1 MVQHPSSVLLFI
13 GACFLLGAP
22 EMQDKHATSLA
33 RQSEASRGKTRTYYI
48 AADEID
54 WNYAPAGRNFVTGEA
69 YHLQGDP
76 GARGM
81 INPDNS
87 TYRKAIF
94 REYSDESFKNLKPR
108 SEEWQHLGI
117 IGPLIRAEVGDTIRI
132 VFKNNATHSYSL
144 HPHGLFYAKD
154 SEGAPYQDE
163 TSGEA
168 KKDDAVPPGGSY
180 TYVWEVPE
188 RAGPAEGEISSTFW
202 PYHSHVDEGRDIN
215 SGLIGPI
222 IVTRRGMARADGSPK
237 DVDREFV
244 TLFALFDESLSWYW
258 ETNLKRMYGDPSRY
272 DEKDIHV
279 RQFHYW
285 YPINGFV
292 DGNGPMMTMRKGE
305 RVRWYLFSNP
315 NDVNANDIHTP
326 HWHGQTV
333 VVGHMRMDMVS
344 LLPMTSVTVDM
355 IPDDPGVWLFHCHLP
370 GHIAAGMQ
378 TRFRVLP

>member
-1 MVQHPSSVLLFI
+1 MRTRFALLVLATALVSL
-13 GACFLLGAP
+13 A
-22 EMQDKHATSLA
+22 ATSPDTHVA
-33 RQSEASRGKTRTYYI
+33 PITGQSEASRGKTRTYCI

-54 WNYAPAGRNFVTGEA
+54 WNYAPAGRNLVTGEA
-69 YHLQGDP
+69 YHFRGNP

-81 INPDNS
+81 VNPDNS

-108 SEEWQHLGI
+108 SQEWQHLGI
-117 IGPLIRAEVGDTIRI
+117 VGPLIRAEVGDTIRVI
-132 VFKNNATHSYSL
+132 FRNNASRPYSI
-144 HPHGLFYAKD
+144 HPHGLFYEKD
-154 SEGAPYQDE
+154 SEGAPYEDE

-168 KKDDAVPPGGSY
+168 KRDDAVPPGATY
-180 TYVWEVPE
+180 TYVWQVPE

-244 TLFALFDESLSWYW
+244 AQFALFDESLSWYW
-258 ETNLKRMYGDPSRY
+258 ETNLKRMYGDPSKY
-272 DEKDIHV
+272 DENDVRV

-344 LLPMTSVTVDM
+344 LLQMTSVVADM
-355 IPDDPGVWLFHCHLP
+355 IPDNPGVWLFHCHLP

-378 TRFRVLP
+378 TRIRVLP